1 MYLTPKWKKW
11 LKSNSLIFL
20 LFVFSLP
27 VTAQKIVKVSGV
39 KGIAYITGNISPNE
53 AKALA
58 VNDAKIN
65 ALKAAGISEN
75 IKSYQLLFTSQEKN
89 DYSQFFNSDI
99 QSEIQGAVESFS
111 IVNEATVKKSDF
123 ELYMQITIDAVVI
136 KYETK
141 PDVTFDANIEG
152 LKAVYNNHD
161 NLSFSLSTTQNCYLT
176 VFNINDLEATLMFPN
191 AYEKNNS
198 LVAKQSYKFPL
209 GNVDYELETN
219 LKDKESNRLIFVFT
233 KIEIPFIKMDK
244 DQVTTSEAI
253 FSWIYS
259 MMPDQR
265 KVNYHSLFI
274 VK

>member
-123 ELYMQITIDAVVI
+123 ELYMQITIDAAVI